1 MKLLLLFMLV
11 FASTAEAASY
21 YVAKQGADAN
31 TCTQAQSV
39 STPKLTISSGASC
52 LKPGDTLFVNAGL
65 YAEQLSNVIPSGT
78 SWTSP
83 VTVAA
88 FFGDE
93 VTIQPATGASSVI
106 AFSGPNQAYIVIDG
120 MIVDC
125 VNASTNCVSIQQGA
139 HHIKIKNSE
148 VKNSP
153 GSGVLGGVNSEF
165 TNLKVHHHKGRGF
178 HLNQPNNVIEGSEIH
193 NNGGSGIYLRGTPQT
208 TIIRLLD
215 PIAFT
220 RIILLGVTGL
230 ALW

>member
-11 FASTAEAASY
+11 FASTAEAANY
-21 YVAKQGADAN
+21 YVSKAGADAN
-31 TCTQAQSV
+31 SCPQAQSV

-52 LKPGDTLFVNAGL
+52 LKPGDTLFVKAGL

-153 GSGVLGGVNSEF
+153 GSGVLGGVNSD
-165 TNLKVHHHKGRGF
+165 
-178 HLNQPNNVIEGSEIH
+178 S
-193 NNGGSGIYLRGTPQT
+193 
-208 TIIRLLD
+208 
-215 PIAFT
+215 PI
-220 RIILLGVTGL
+220 
-230 ALW
+230 